1 MEGRHGALSHAERP
15 RFLTRSGTRSDA
27 DETLSLTLDGNKDA
41 AATARAALGR
51 LRADIDPPLMETLR
65 LLITELITN
74 SVKHARSDSVHLRVL
89 VRPTTV
95 LTEVVDAG
103 SGFDPEKTGVPRED
117 RGGWG
122 LFLVERLADNWG
134 AGHDAGTTK
143 VWFEL
148 RRV

>member
-1 MEGRHGALSHAERP
+1 
-15 RFLTRSGTRSDA
+15 LTRSGLRSGA
-27 DETLSLTLDGNKDA
+27 DESLSLTLDGNNDA

-74 SVKHARSDSVHLRVL
+74 SVKHARSDSVHMRVL
-89 VRPTTV
+89 VRPSSV
-95 LTEVVDAG
+95 LTEVVDG
-103 SGFDPEKTGVPRED
+103 GPGFDPETTGVPRAD

-122 LFLVERLADNWG
+122 LFLVERLADSWG
-134 AGHDAGTTK
+134 AGREGGSTK

>member
-1 MEGRHGALSHAERP
+1 M
-15 RFLTRSGTRSDA
+15 TRSGTRSGA
-27 DETLSLTLDGNKDA
+27 DETLSLQLEGNNDA

-65 LLITELITN
+65 LLITELVTN
-74 SVKHARSDSVHLRVL
+74 SVKHASSERVSLRVF
-89 VRPTTV
+89 VRPRSV
-95 LTEVVDAG
+95 RTEVVDG
-103 SGFDPEKTGVPRED
+103 GPGFDPETTGVPRAD

-122 LFLVERLADNWG
+122 LFLVERLADSWG
-134 AGHDAGTTK
+134 AGHEAGSTK

>member
-1 MEGRHGALSHAERP
+1 
-15 RFLTRSGTRSDA
+15 LTRSGLRSGA
-27 DETLSLTLDGNKDA
+27 DESLSLTLDGNTDA

-74 SVKHARSDSVHLRVL
+74 SVKHARSDSVHMRVL
-89 VRPTTV
+89 VRPSSV
-95 LTEVVDAG
+95 LTEVVDG
-103 SGFDPEKTGVPRED
+103 GPGFDPETTGVPRAD

-122 LFLVERLADNWG
+122 LFLVERLADSWG
-134 AGHDAGTTK
+134 AGHEGGSTK

>member
-1 MEGRHGALSHAERP
+1 
-15 RFLTRSGTRSDA
+15 LTRSGLRSGA
-27 DETLSLTLDGNKDA
+27 DESLSLTLDGNNDA

-74 SVKHARSDSVHLRVL
+74 SVKHAHSDSVHMRVL
-89 VRPTTV
+89 VRPSSV
-95 LTEVVDAG
+95 LTEVVDG
-103 SGFDPEKTGVPRED
+103 GPGFDPETTGVPRAD

-122 LFLVERLADNWG
+122 LFLVERLADSWG
-134 AGHDAGTTK
+134 AGHEGGSTK

>member
-1 MEGRHGALSHAERP
+1 
-15 RFLTRSGTRSDA
+15 LTRSGTRSGA

-41 AATARAALGR
+41 AAIARAALGR

-74 SVKHARSDSVHLRVL
+74 SVKHAQSDSVHLRVL
-89 VRPTTV
+89 VRPGSV
-95 LTEVVDAG
+95 LTEVVDGG
-103 SGFDPEKTGVPRED
+103 SGFDPEQTGVPRAD

-122 LFLVERLADNWG
+122 LFLVERLADSWG
-134 AGHDAGTTK
+134 AGHEAGSTK

-148 RRV
+148 TRV